1 MFEGRE
7 VVTELHIEAP
17 ANSVWKVLTH
27 FEAYPSWNPM
37 MRRVRGELREG
48 AKLALSF
55 QAGRRTVNVQAKL
68 LEVEAPRTLRWGG
81 GVGKRFLWIEH
92 YFRIEPEETGV
103 RFVHGER
110 FEGLLGASALR
121 LLGKNPR
128 RRYEVVNE
136 ALRERV
142 LSQS

>member
-7 VVTELHIEAP
+7 VVTELYIEAP
-17 ANSVWKVLTH
+17 ASSVWEVLTN
-27 FEAYPSWNPM
+27 FDAYPSWNPM

-55 QAGRRTVNVQAKL
+55 QAGGRTVNVRAKL
-68 LEVEAPRTLRWGG
+68 LEVEAPRALRWGG
-81 GVGKRFLWIEH
+81 GPSKRLLWIEH
-92 YFRIEPEETGV
+92 YFRIEPEEAGV

-110 FEGLLGASALR
+110 FDGLLGASALR

-128 RRYEVVNE
+128 RRYEKVNE

-142 LSQS
+142 ESQR